1 MEDMINSLEGGR
13 EVKKRKDTIT
23 GILFSLP
30 AILGFLCFALGPMVV
45 SFILGFTDYS
55 ISGSATFC
63 GLDNYKKMFT
73 GGDVFFF
80 KALSVTIFFAFLNV
94 AVCMIT
100 GFLIALLLNSKMIK
114 RKAALRAIFY
124 IPTII
129 PYVATAMIF
138 MWMMSPDFGLF
149 NILLKQIGLEG
160 SKWIYDEKTVL
171 PSLLFIT
178 AWTAGNVMV
187 VFLAGLQ
194 GVPGNLYEAVEIDG
208 GGFIRKFQY
217 VTLPMMTPIIFF
229 NGLMFLIASMQG
241 FMPAAVITQGGPNNA
256 TLFYTHYMY
265 KQAFEFSN
273 LGYASALGWVL
284 FLVIAILAAIIFKT
298 SKYWV
303 FYSDEG

>member
-256 TLFYTHYMY
+256 TLFYTYYMY

-298 SKYWV
+298 SKY
-303 FYSDEG
+303 

>member
-1 MEDMINSLEGGR
+1 M
-13 EVKKRKDTIT
+13 KKRKDTIT

-256 TLFYTHYMY
+256 TLFYTYYMY

-284 FLVIAILAAIIFKT
+284 FLVIAVLAAIIFKT

>member
-55 ISGSATFC
+55 ISGSVTFC

-256 TLFYTHYMY
+256 TLFYTYYMY

>member
-256 TLFYTHYMY
+256 TLFYTYYMY

-298 SKYWV
+298 STYWV

>member
-1 MEDMINSLEGGR
+1 MEDMINSFEGGR

-208 GGFIRKFQY
+208 GGFIRKFKY

-256 TLFYTHYMY
+256 TLFYTYYMY

>member
-1 MEDMINSLEGGR
+1 MEDMINSFEGGR

-256 TLFYTHYMY
+256 TLFYTYYMY

>member
-1 MEDMINSLEGGR
+1 M
-13 EVKKRKDTIT
+13 KKRKDTIT

-256 TLFYTHYMY
+256 TLFYTYYMY

>member
-1 MEDMINSLEGGR
+1 M
-13 EVKKRKDTIT
+13 KKRKDTIT

-256 TLFYTHYMY
+256 TLFYTYYMY
-265 KQAFEFSN
+265 KHAFEFSN

-284 FLVIAILAAIIFKT
+284 FLVIAIFAAIIFKT

>member
-256 TLFYTHYMY
+256 TLFYTYYMY

>member
-124 IPTII
+124 IPTIS

-256 TLFYTHYMY
+256 TLFYTYYMY

>member
-1 MEDMINSLEGGR
+1 M
-13 EVKKRKDTIT
+13 KKRKDTIT

-256 TLFYTHYMY
+256 TLFYTYYMY

-303 FYSDEG
+303 FYSGEG

>member
-1 MEDMINSLEGGR
+1 MYDNRFSNSI
-13 EVKKRKDTIT
+13 V
-23 GILFSLP
+23 
-30 AILGFLCFALGPMVV
+30 
-45 SFILGFTDYS
+45 
-55 ISGSATFC
+55 
-63 GLDNYKKMFT
+63 
-73 GGDVFFF
+73 
-80 KALSVTIFFAFLNV
+80 
-94 AVCMIT
+94 
-100 GFLIALLLNSKMIK
+100 
-114 RKAALRAIFY
+114 
-124 IPTII
+124 
-129 PYVATAMIF
+129 
-138 MWMMSPDFGLF
+138 
-149 NILLKQIGLEG
+149 NILLKKIGLEG

-208 GGFIRKFQY
+208 GGFVRKFQY

-256 TLFYTHYMY
+256 TLFYAYYMY

>member
-1 MEDMINSLEGGR
+1 M
-13 EVKKRKDTIT
+13 KKRKDTIT

-256 TLFYTHYMY
+256 TLFYTYYMY

-273 LGYASALGWVL
+273 LGYASALGCVL

>member
-1 MEDMINSLEGGR
+1 M
-13 EVKKRKDTIT
+13 KKRKDTIT

-256 TLFYTHYMY
+256 TLLYTYYMY

>member
-13 EVKKRKDTIT
+13 AVKKRKDTIT

-30 AILGFLCFALGPMVV
+30 AILGFLCFALGPMAV
-45 SFILGFTDYS
+45 SFVLGFTDYS
-55 ISGSATFC
+55 VSGSATFC

-80 KALSVTIFFAFLNV
+80 KALSVTLLFAFLNV

-114 RKAALRAIFY
+114 RKATLRAIFY

-149 NILLKQIGLEG
+149 NILLKKIGLEG

-208 GGFIRKFQY
+208 GGFVRKFQY

-256 TLFYTHYMY
+256 TLFYAYYMY

>member
-1 MEDMINSLEGGR
+1 MEDTINSLEGGR

-256 TLFYTHYMY
+256 TLFYTYYMY

>member
-1 MEDMINSLEGGR
+1 MEDMINSFEGGR

-194 GVPGNLYEAVEIDG
+194 GVPGNLYEAVEKDG

-256 TLFYTHYMY
+256 TLFYTYYMY

>member
-63 GLDNYKKMFT
+63 GLGNYKKMFT

-256 TLFYTHYMY
+256 TLFYTYYMY

>member
-1 MEDMINSLEGGR
+1 M
-13 EVKKRKDTIT
+13 KKRKDTIT

-256 TLFYTHYMY
+256 TLFYTYYMY
-265 KQAFEFSN
+265 KQAFSSMKY
-273 LGYASALGWVL
+273 GYGSSVAIMIVIICMVVGML
-284 FLVIAILAAIIFKT
+284 FRKFT
-298 SKYWV
+298 GGGD
-303 FYSDEG
+303 DE

>member
-1 MEDMINSLEGGR
+1 M
-13 EVKKRKDTIT
+13 KKRKDTIT

-256 TLFYTHYMY
+256 TLFYTYYMY
-265 KQAFEFSN
+265 KHAFEFSN

>member
-1 MEDMINSLEGGR
+1 M
-13 EVKKRKDTIT
+13 
-23 GILFSLP
+23 
-30 AILGFLCFALGPMVV
+30 
-45 SFILGFTDYS
+45 
-55 ISGSATFC
+55 
-63 GLDNYKKMFT
+63 
-73 GGDVFFF
+73 FFF

-256 TLFYTHYMY
+256 TLLYTYYMY

>member
-256 TLFYTHYMY
+256 TLF
-265 KQAFEFSN
+265 
-273 LGYASALGWVL
+273 
-284 FLVIAILAAIIFKT
+284 
-298 SKYWV
+298 
-303 FYSDEG
+303 

>member
-1 MEDMINSLEGGR
+1 M
-13 EVKKRKDTIT
+13 KKRKDTIT

-256 TLFYTHYMY
+256 TLFYTYYMY

-284 FLVIAILAAIIFKT
+284 FLVIALLAAIIFKT

>member
-1 MEDMINSLEGGR
+1 MEDMINSFEGGR

-138 MWMMSPDFGLF
+138 MWMLSPDFGLF

-256 TLFYTHYMY
+256 TLFYTYYMY